1 MLLGREI
8 DLNPELLIAAYPVR
22 GLDIGA
28 SHFIYDQLNEQ
39 KKKGVAILLIGEDL
53 DVLLGLCDRI
63 AVLHAGELMGIVDAR
78 TAAKEQLGLMM
89 MGRKEEPV
97 PCSE

>member
-1 MLLGREI
+1 MPHI
-8 DLNPELLIAAYPVR
+8 
-22 GLDIGA
+22 
-28 SHFIYDQLNEQ
+28 FIYDQLNEQ

-63 AVLHAGELMGIVDAR
+63 AVLAR
-78 TAAKEQLGLMM
+78 RRTDGHCGRQNSRQEQLGLMM